1 MKHWTD
7 KVRNFTENVPE
18 DFESKFREW
27 WALVVDNHIQHSPGD
42 FDYLEEI
49 DLFLADPDEILL
61 EERKFK
67 NEMDEEMQKS
77 MEKDLAEIEKNTGNK
92 NPTSKEIDEYFTNS
106 FGIKMKRQKK

>member
-1 MKHWTD
+1 MKKFKLD
-7 KVRNFTENVPE
+7 ISEIKPQ
-18 DFESKFREW
+18 DFENKFREW
-27 WALVVDNHIQHSPGD
+27 WGLVMDNHIQHSPGD
-42 FDYLEEI
+42 FDCIEEI
-49 DLFLADPDEILL
+49 DLFLEDPDECLL

-106 FGIKMKRQKK
+106 FGIRMKRSKK

>member
-27 WALVVDNHIQHSPGD
+27 WALVVDNHIQYSPGD

-92 NPTSKEIDEYFTNS
+92 NPTSKEIDEYFTNC
-106 FGIKMKRQKK
+106 FGLRMKRLKK